1 MAKIVS
7 PFTLTFKSLKGQFI
21 AKEKLIKS
29 SLIVQKKSSD
39 DRRKNDERERRV
51 NYENTLEKT
60 LKFIGRPIKK
70 IGKKLGFL
78 DSLKQFITSVLLGFF
93 AIRLLKYLPQLTKVF
108 SLMLKVGDFILDVSG
123 KLLNGLVTFVDKGY
137 HAADNARKLVRT
149 LGGEKALNA
158 LDGATNQTNSLLN
171 SIVIAGMLFSDF
183 GGVGQ
188 STGSAGG
195 VLDAGKEFIED
206 KLKQEAVKGAAEQA
220 AKQGIRAAIGP
231 LGATGIV
238 LGAGLLSS
246 ALGEGAFQIKK
257 FGKQLQGWTSGKS
270 AEANQDKNPI
280 TRFLKKGFF
289 GWLSATLGPS
299 LWILNG
305 VGTLFDIVGAPFRYG
320 IELIRAAVMKLNDN
334 RKGLEE
340 QNKNLGKFDA
350 RVRDGIREHFSV
362 LAPLFNFMGMK
373 GFSQKLQTPGSF
385 GSLYGE
391 KAAKDMGYY
400 GGGGMVIKKFAG
412 GGYTRTVG
420 NEDKVP
426 IPRTFNQQLPGLNA
440 GSSVGGQKM
449 ITKIF
454 PYSGDDGVMNQYDYL
469 TSSYSSLSGA
479 GSFGSVAGITVKSL
493 LGDRVTSKDYDVVSG
508 SLSSVLMSGV
518 SEENYSAYS
527 QVYSILGSDGIEPII
542 KTQITKNLSDI
553 FGRIESQLRIQ
564 LGLKEPEVVKTAE
577 KNVECC
583 PTEGSTG
590 EIAAGEI
597 PPEGKAL
604 LDAIAGSESK
614 GYNSRFPSKTF
625 SGFKDHPRIDE
636 PIPWRPGLT
645 SNAAGRYQF
654 LSTTWDGLAKKL
666 GLTDFSPANQ
676 DRAAW
681 QLAIDAYGYGASGII
696 RDLQTNPL
704 KVANKLSGTWTSLPG
719 GAERN
724 AATDGFVGRY
734 RASVAKYQGQKGP
747 TAAKI
752 SPGSPAAN
760 VSDCVCDPEVPD
772 ATNIGGQVQPA
783 GETTGETVSGY
794 PITSRFGMRWGKLHG
809 GIDVGAPP
817 GKPIAIRAP
826 GEIVFAGYSGGY
838 GNVVDIWVSSL
849 NQMFRMAHMR
859 DTPSV
864 KTGQTTVPGQLL
876 GYVGSTGRS
885 TGPHVHFESHDT
897 KTMAYGSKDPMPYIK
912 YLTIG
917 RESGG
922 PTLSGGIRL
931 LHKGEYVIDKD
942 SVDLFGGNPFFNM
955 INNVENESQRAQ
967 KSSQLIQHLSKYT
980 GRKID
985 QRPDVVVE
993 SAEDTIVM
1001 SPPTYI
1007 QSPSSGFGDEETPN
1021 YEQDMCYA
1029 RG

>member
-7 PFTLTFKSLKGQFI
+7 PFTLTFKSFKGQFI

-29 SLIVQKKSSD
+29 SLLVQKKSSD
-39 DRRKNDERERRV
+39 DRRKNEEREKRV

-70 IGKKLGFL
+70 LGRKLGFL
-78 DSLKQFITSVLLGFF
+78 DSLKQFVTSVLLGFF

-108 SLMLKVGDFILDVSG
+108 LLILKVSDFILDMSG

-137 HAADNARKLVRT
+137 QAADNAKKLVRT

-188 STGSAGG
+188 STGNAGG
-195 VLDAGKEFIED
+195 VIDAGKEFIKG
-206 KLKQEAVKGAAEQA
+206 KLKQEAVEKAAEQA

-238 LGAGLLSS
+238 LGVGLLSS

-305 VGTLFDIVGAPFRYG
+305 VGTLFDVVGAPFRYG

-334 RKGLEE
+334 KKGLEE

-350 RVRDGIREHFSV
+350 RVRDGIREHFSI
-362 LAPLFNFMGMK
+362 LAPLFGMMGMK
-373 GFSQKLQTPGSF
+373 GFSQKLQTSGSF

-400 GGGGMVIKKFAG
+400 RGGMVIKKFAG

-420 NEDKVP
+420 DENKVP
-426 IPRTFNQQLPGLNA
+426 IPRTFNQQLPDLKV
-440 GSSVGGQKM
+440 GSAIGGDQI
-449 ITKIF
+449 ITKLF
-454 PYSGDDGVMNQYDYL
+454 PYTNDSGVMNQYEYL
-469 TSSYSSLSGA
+469 TKSYSELSGA
-479 GSFGSVAGITVKSL
+479 GSFGSVAGLTVKSL
-493 LGDRVTSKDYDVVSG
+493 LGDRITNKDYDVVSD

-518 SEENYSAYS
+518 SEKNYSAYS
-527 QVYSILGSDGIEPII
+527 QVYSILGRDGIEPII

-564 LGLKEPEVVKTAE
+564 LGLKELKPSEGPSPTSEDCACPESDQQFVT
-577 KNVECC
+577 
-583 PTEGSTG
+583 TG
-590 EIAAGEI
+590 NQYE
-597 PPEGKAL
+597 KAL
-604 LDAIAGSESK
+604 LETISQVEGTSGPD
-614 GYNSRFPSKTF
+614 GYRTMFGGGKFQAPPWKHPDRVVR
-625 SGFKDHPRIDE
+625 SG
-636 PIPWRPGLT
+636 GYA
-645 SNAAGRYQF
+645 SAAAGKYQF
-654 LSTTWDGLAKKL
+654 MPGTWERASKAL
-666 GLTDFSPANQ
+666 GLSDFSPANQ
-676 DRAAW
+676 DKAALW
-681 QLAIDAYGYGASGII
+681 LVKVVRGVDPSKQLTVSDFEILGKEWAGLSPYYGQTGRTAAQSYNIYIEKLKGA
-696 RDLQTNPL
+696 
-704 KVANKLSGTWTSLPG
+704 
-719 GAERN
+719 GA
-724 AATDGFVGRY
+724 T
-734 RASVAKYQGQKGP
+734 P
-747 TAAKI
+747 TTAKI
-752 SPGSPAAN
+752 STSSPAAN

-783 GETTGETVSGY
+783 GETTEATVSGY
-794 PITSRFGMRWGKLHG
+794 PITSRFGPRWGGNHG
-809 GIDVGAPP
+809 GIDVGAPQ

-826 GEIVFAGYSGGY
+826 GEVVFAGYAGGY
-838 GNVVDIWVSSL
+838 GNVVDIWVSSVR
-849 NQMFRMAHMR
+849 QMFRMAHMR

-942 SVDLFGGNPFFNM
+942 SVDLFGGVTFLSM

-993 SAEDTIVM
+993 SAEDIVVM

-1007 QSPSSGFGDEETPN
+1007 QSPFSGFNGDEESPN

>member
-29 SLIVQKKSSD
+29 SLLVQKKSSD
-39 DRRKNDERERRV
+39 DKRKNEEREKRV

-70 IGKKLGFL
+70 MGKKLGFL

-108 SLMLKVGDFILDVSG
+108 LLMLKVGDFILDVSG

-137 HAADNARKLVRT
+137 QAADNARKLVRT

-206 KLKQEAVKGAAEQA
+206 KLKQEAVKEAAEQA

-400 GGGGMVIKKFAG
+400 RGGLVIKKFAG
-412 GGYTRTVG
+412 GGYTRSVG
-420 NEDKVP
+420 DEDKVP

-440 GSSVGGQKM
+440 GSSVGGQQM
-449 ITKIF
+449 IAKIF
-454 PYSGDDGVMNQYDYL
+454 PYSGDDGVMNQYEYL
-469 TSSYSSLSGA
+469 TDSYSQLSSA
-479 GSFGSVAGITVKSL
+479 GSFGSVAGLTVKSL
-493 LGDRVTSKDYDVVSG
+493 LGDRVTNKDYDVVSG

-527 QVYSILGSDGIEPII
+527 QVYSILGRDGITPII

-681 QLAIDAYGYGASGII
+681 QLAIDAYGFGASGII
-696 RDLQTNPL
+696 RDLQNDPL

-734 RASVAKYQGQKGP
+734 RASVAKYQGQSGP

-752 SPGSPAAN
+752 SPGAPAAN

-783 GETTGETVSGY
+783 GETTGATVSGY
-794 PITSRFGMRWGKLHG
+794 PITSRFGPRWGRNHG
-809 GIDVGAPP
+809 GIDVGAPS

-826 GEIVFAGYSGGY
+826 GEVVFAGYAGGY
-838 GNVVDIWVSSL
+838 GNVVDIWVSSVR
-849 NQMFRMAHMR
+849 QMFRMAHMR

-876 GYVGSTGRS
+876 GYVGSTGSS

-942 SVDLFGGNPFFNM
+942 SVDLFGGVPFLSM

-993 SAEDTIVM
+993 SAEDTVVM